1 MPTGEVMMECA
12 SPKMLQQEI
21 TQPTVTTNL
30 LRKKERLEAE
40 LTKVNEV
47 LKIMEE
53 CPEAQKVLDA
63 VSSIR
68 GII

>member
-1 MPTGEVMMECA
+1 MSNGEMMKCDG
-12 SPKMLQQEI
+12 PKMGVMEI
-21 TQPTVTTNL
+21 TQPTVTVNL
-30 LRKKERLEAE
+30 MRKKERLEAE
-40 LTKVNEV
+40 LAKVNEV
-47 LKIMEE
+47 IKIMEE